1 MTMAVFRYRG
11 TTATGEIRQGAIEA
25 PGRDAALAR
34 VRGLGLT
41 PIEATEV
48 TGKPEARSSGG
59 GVRLNAAGRQAVANA
74 LGELSVLLGAGLTLD
89 RALTVCTE
97 NIQRPDLVTAFEAMG
112 RKVKEGAPL
121 SRAMVESPG
130 LFPQMASA
138 MAESGEANG
147 RLDSALARLAETLDR
162 AEALRQTI
170 SSAMVYPIL
179 LMTVAVGVILMMLLF
194 VIPQF
199 EDLFEGA
206 GAQLPFMSRM
216 VMAASQGLRAHG
228 LVGLA
233 VLAAAGF
240 ALNHWLR
247 RPAIADV
254 VDRLVLELPQLG
266 RTIKE
271 AETARFA
278 RVLGSLVDGGVPLP
292 QALSIARRSIGNRHM
307 GAAVARV
314 AASLKEGGGLTR
326 PLAATG
332 VFPPMALS
340 FLRTGE
346 ETAQFGLML
355 TRLADVLDRNVRTAV
370 ERLVTILTPA
380 ITVMMAAMVATVIAA
395 IMSAILGF
403 NDLALAP

>member
-1 MTMAVFRYRG
+1 MTMAAFRYRG
-11 TTATGEIRQGAIEA
+11 TTAAGEIRQGVIEA
-25 PGRDAALAR
+25 PSREAALAR
-34 VRGLGLT
+34 VRSLGLS
-41 PIEATEV
+41 PIEATE
-48 TGKPEARSSGG
+48 TRADAEARSGAG
-59 GVRLNAAGRQAVANA
+59 AVKLNAAGRQAVANA

-170 SSAMVYPIL
+170 NSAMVYPIML
-179 LMTVAVGVILMMLLF
+179 LSVAVGVILLMLLF
-194 VIPQF
+194 VVPQF

-206 GAQLPFMSRM
+206 GAQLPFMSRA
-216 VMAASQGLRAHG
+216 VMAASQGLRAWG
-228 LVGLA
+228 LVGLLA
-233 VLAAAGF
+233 LAAAGF
-240 ALNHWLR
+240 VLAQWLR

-254 VDRLVLELPQLG
+254 MDRMVLQLPLLG
-266 RTIKE
+266 PTIKQ

-292 QALSIARRSIGNRHM
+292 QALAIARRSIGNRHM
-307 GAAVARV
+307 GAAVAKV

-326 PLAATG
+326 PLAAAG
-332 VFPPMALS
+332 VFPAMALS

-346 ETAQFGLML
+346 ETAQLGLML

-370 ERLVTILTPA
+370 QRLVTILTPA
-380 ITVMMAAMVATVIAA
+380 ITVMMGAMVATVIAA